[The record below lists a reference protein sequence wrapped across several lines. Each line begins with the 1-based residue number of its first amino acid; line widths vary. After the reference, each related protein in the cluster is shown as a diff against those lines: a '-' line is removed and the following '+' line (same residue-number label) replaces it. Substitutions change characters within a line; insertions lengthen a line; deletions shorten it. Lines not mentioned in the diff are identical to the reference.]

1 MCRAWSLLFA
11 LLVLVLLLL
20 LFSTVL
26 FDSEEGEAGEAFG
39 DNGSM
44 LLLLP
49 GAVAEVRLVAVERF
63 SYKSIREDRMQIK
76 SKQEDWM

>member
-11 LLVLVLLLL
+11 ILVLVLLLL

-26 FDSEEGEAGEAFG
+26 FDSEEGEAG
-39 DNGSM
+39 
-44 LLLLP
+44 
-49 GAVAEVRLVAVERF
+49 AVAEVRLVAVERF
-63 SYKSIREDRMQIK
+63 SYKSRREDRMQIK